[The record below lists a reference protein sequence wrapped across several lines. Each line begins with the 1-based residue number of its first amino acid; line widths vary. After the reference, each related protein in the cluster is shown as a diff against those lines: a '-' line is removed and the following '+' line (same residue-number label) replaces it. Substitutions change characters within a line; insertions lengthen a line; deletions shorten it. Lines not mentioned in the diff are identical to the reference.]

1 MREILHVVVL
11 NRWGLI
17 LEIIEHRSSL
27 SIGHRFML
35 CGKKPR
41 KKMSSSTSPDQKKS
55 GCGLLGAVFG
65 GNKKFW
71 PRRATSTG
79 SLPSQNGSLNGIDSP
94 KRIPSAGH
102 NSKKRRGSFDDLDAN
117 NVSSQ
122 PSSSCAGP
130 KAQQKVP
137 PVKPQQQQQHQHHGR
152 RPSSNDTTVVPASRN
167 LASAKNQNQNQS
179 NGQGY
184 GHNTRKT
191 VPKESM
197 GISGE
202 LEMMIAEHQKGRG
215 GVNLVRAS
223 SGNVMVHSSLGNLRQ
238 PGGTTYTYTKPASNG
253 RPEEYQNPHIN
264 NKTKYSNSGM
274 GNIVNKKQI
283 ENGGKATGATS
294 LCRALSCRMD
304 PEELKILGNEDYK
317 NGNFA
322 EALALYER
330 AIDLDPSKASYRS
343 NKSAALTSLGRLLEA
358 VFECREAIGI
368 EPHYHRAHHR
378 LANLY
383 LRLGEAAK
391 AAYHYKQAGPDADPD
406 TLNKAKVVLGH
417 LKKCEEAKR
426 LKDWH
431 TVLRESGNAIAAG
444 ADSAPMI
451 FALQAEAYLKLHR
464 PQDAVTTLTNGPNF
478 DGDQCTKFFGP
489 AGNAMLLVIR
499 AQVDMAAGR
508 FDEAIEAIQHASR
521 LDPSNREVGIV
532 TRRAR
537 GVSTARAR
545 GNDLFKDGRF
555 SEACV
560 AYAQGL
566 EHDPQNSVLLCNR
579 AACRV
584 KLGQF
589 EKSIDDCTAAL
600 NVRPSYTKARL
611 RRADCY
617 VKLQKWEAA
626 VRDYEVL
633 LQESPGDEDIAK
645 AFFEAQMQLKKQQGE
660 DVLNM
665 RFGNEGVVKI
675 QSIDHFRNM
684 TSWPG
689 LSVAL
694 FCNKPGNTQTLQFID
709 QLCKRYPTIKFLKV
723 EVEDYESLLKSE
735 CVSSSPSF
743 KIYRSGSRV
752 KELPGEDH
760 ESLESSIKEYT
771 S

>member
-1 MREILHVVVL
+1 
-11 NRWGLI
+11 
-17 LEIIEHRSSL
+17 
-27 SIGHRFML
+27 
-35 CGKKPR
+35 
-41 KKMSSSTSPDQKKS
+41 MSSGVSSPDQKKS

-65 GNKKFW
+65 GTKKFW

-79 SLPSQNGSLNGIDSP
+79 SLPSQHGSLNDVDSP
-94 KRIPSAGH
+94 KRIPSDSH

-117 NVSSQ
+117 SSVSSQ
-122 PSSSCAGP
+122 PSSSRV
-130 KAQQKVP
+130 Q
-137 PVKPQQQQQHQHHGR
+137 
-152 RPSSNDTTVVPASRN
+152 ASRS
-167 LASAKNQNQNQS
+167 LTPAQNQNRS
-179 NGQGY
+179 ND
-184 GHNTRKT
+184 HNTKKMP
-191 VPKESM
+191 PKEAL

-215 GVNLVRAS
+215 GINLVRAS
-223 SGNVMVHSSLGNLRQ
+223 SGNVMVQSSLGNLRQ
-238 PGGTTYTYTKPASNG
+238 PGGSPYTYKPASNG
-253 RPEEYQNPHIN
+253 KPEEQQAPKNIIN
-264 NKTKYSNSGM
+264 FSSKYSNSGM

-283 ENGGKATGATS
+283 ENGEKATGGTS

-343 NKSAALTSLGRLLEA
+343 NKSAALTALGRLLEA

-383 LRLGEAAK
+383 LRLGEAEK
-391 AAYHYKQAGPDADPD
+391 AIYHFKRAGPEADPD
-406 TLNKAKVVLGH
+406 TMSKAKLVLGH
-417 LKKCEEAKR
+417 MKKCEEAKR

-431 TVLRESGNAIAAG
+431 TVLRESGNTIGAG

-464 PQDAVTTLTNGPNF
+464 PQDAVATWENGPDF
-478 DGDQCTKFFGP
+478 DVDQCTKLFGS
-489 AGNAMLLVIR
+489 AGNAMLLLIR

-508 FDEAIEAIQHASR
+508 FDDAMEAIQHAGR
-521 LDPSNREVGIV
+521 LDPSNREVGVV

-537 GVSTARAR
+537 AVSNARAR
-545 GNDLFKDGRF
+545 GNDLFNESRF

-560 AYAQGL
+560 AYGQGL

-579 AACRV
+579 AACRA
-584 KLGQF
+584 KLRQF
-589 EKSIDDCTAAL
+589 EKAIEDCTAAL
-600 NVRPSYTKARL
+600 NARPSYTKARL
-611 RRADCY
+611 RRADCN

-626 VRDYEVL
+626 VRDYEIL
-633 LQESPGDEDIAK
+633 FQESPGDEDMAK
-645 AFFEAQMQLKKQQGE
+645 AFFKVEMQLKKQRGE
-660 DVLNM
+660 DVSNLQ
-665 RFGNEGVVKI
+665 FGNDCLVKI
-675 QSIDHFRNM
+675 HSDEHFKSV

-694 FCNKPGNTQTLQFID
+694 FCNKPGERQTLQFIG
-709 QLCKRYPTIKFLKV
+709 QLCKRYQTIKFLKV
-723 EVEDYESLLKSE
+723 EVEDSQNLVKSE
-735 CVSSSPSF
+735 GVGSLPAF
-743 KIYRSGSRV
+743 KIYQSGSRV
-752 KELPGEDH
+752 KEIRGEDH
-760 ESLESSIKEYT
+760 ESLECSIKEYT

>member
-1 MREILHVVVL
+1 M
-11 NRWGLI
+11 
-17 LEIIEHRSSL
+17 
-27 SIGHRFML
+27 F
-35 CGKKPR
+35 GKKSR
-41 KKMSSSTSPDQKKS
+41 ENMSSGVSSPDQKKS

-65 GNKKFW
+65 GTKKFW

-79 SLPSQNGSLNGIDSP
+79 SLPSQHGSLNDVDSP
-94 KRIPSAGH
+94 KRIPSDSH

-117 NVSSQ
+117 SSVSSQ
-122 PSSSCAGP
+122 PSSSRGGP
-130 KAQQKVP
+130 KPQQKCP
-137 PVKPQQQQQHQHHGR
+137 PVRLQQQQQHQQQQQQHHVR
-152 RPSSNDTTVVPASRN
+152 RPSSNDTTVVQASRS
-167 LASAKNQNQNQS
+167 LTPAQNQNRS
-179 NGQGY
+179 ND
-184 GHNTRKT
+184 HNTKKMP
-191 VPKESM
+191 PKEAL

-215 GVNLVRAS
+215 GINLVRAS
-223 SGNVMVHSSLGNLRQ
+223 SGNVMVQSSLGNLRQ
-238 PGGTTYTYTKPASNG
+238 PGGSPYTYKPASNG
-253 RPEEYQNPHIN
+253 KPEEQQAPKNIIN
-264 NKTKYSNSGM
+264 FSSKYSNSGM

-283 ENGGKATGATS
+283 ENGEKATGGTS

-343 NKSAALTSLGRLLEA
+343 NKSAALTALGRLLEA

-383 LRLGEAAK
+383 LRLGEAEK
-391 AAYHYKQAGPDADPD
+391 AIYHFKRAGPEADPD
-406 TLNKAKVVLGH
+406 TMSKAKLVLGH
-417 LKKCEEAKR
+417 MKKCEEAKR

-431 TVLRESGNAIAAG
+431 TVLRESGNTIGAG

-464 PQDAVTTLTNGPNF
+464 PQDAVATWENGPDF
-478 DGDQCTKFFGP
+478 DVDQCTKLFGS
-489 AGNAMLLVIR
+489 AGNAMLLLIR

-508 FDEAIEAIQHASR
+508 FDDAMEAIQHAGR
-521 LDPSNREVGIV
+521 LDPSNREVGVV

-537 GVSTARAR
+537 AVSNARAR
-545 GNDLFKDGRF
+545 GNDLFNESRF

-560 AYAQGL
+560 AYGQGL

-579 AACRV
+579 AACRA
-584 KLGQF
+584 KLRQF
-589 EKSIDDCTAAL
+589 EKAIEDCTAAL
-600 NVRPSYTKARL
+600 NARPSYTKARL
-611 RRADCY
+611 RRADCN

-626 VRDYEVL
+626 VRDYEIL
-633 LQESPGDEDIAK
+633 FQESPGDEDMAK
-645 AFFEAQMQLKKQQGE
+645 AFFKVEMQLKKQRGE
-660 DVLNM
+660 DVSNLQ
-665 RFGNEGVVKI
+665 FGNDCLVKI
-675 QSIDHFRNM
+675 HSDEHFKSV

-694 FCNKPGNTQTLQFID
+694 FCNKPGERQTLQFIG
-709 QLCKRYPTIKFLKV
+709 QLCKRYQTIKFLKV
-723 EVEDYESLLKSE
+723 EVEDSQNLVKSE
-735 CVSSSPSF
+735 GVGSLPAF
-743 KIYRSGSRV
+743 KIYQSGSRV
-752 KELPGEDH
+752 KEIRGEDH
-760 ESLESSIKEYT
+760 ESLECSIKEYT